1 MRHRVHLPCAHRPAG
16 NLGSNP
22 PLKNPRNAGI
32 LLSPFC
38 GIFQSRL
45 QGATIISAVQGS
57 KGPTVTSRRYIM
69 ETIRKLFI
77 AVLLTISLQGFA
89 AEPVNINSADKATL
103 MAVRGVGEVRAE
115 AIINYREKNGPF
127 KSVDQLIEVEGIGKA
142 TVDANREFL
151 TVGSSQ
157 NN

>member
-1 MRHRVHLPCAHRPAG
+1 
-16 NLGSNP
+16 
-22 PLKNPRNAGI
+22 
-32 LLSPFC
+32 
-38 GIFQSRL
+38 
-45 QGATIISAVQGS
+45 
-57 KGPTVTSRRYIM
+57 M

-77 AVLLTISLQGFA
+77 AVLLTVSLQGFA
-89 AEPVNINSADKATL
+89 AEPVNINSADKAAL
-103 MAVRGVGEVRAE
+103 MAVKGVGEVRAE

-142 TVDANREFL
+142 TVDANREIL